1 MNGLTVDNIPDPQNR
16 HKTQNQFEL
25 FRTRNFMPLFLTQ
38 FLGAFND
45 NFFKSAMVML
55 ITYRLAEA
63 AGYDPR
69 ILVNVA
75 GGVFILPFFLFS
87 ATAGQLADRYERSF
101 LIQLIKIAE
110 IVVMAGAVAGFY
122 LQSVSLLMVVLFL
135 MGAQSTFFGPL
146 KYSILPQ
153 HLHEDQL
160 VAANGL
166 IQMGT
171 FLSILTG
178 TICGGLTIL
187 RSGGIHIVSFL
198 VIGIAAAGWL
208 ASRYI
213 PKTVPIDPNLVP
225 SPNFVKETAK
235 IIAEVAPRRDIFLSI
250 LGISWFWLVGTTF
263 LSQFPTYAKLVI
275 GANEQVAT
283 LFLAVFSVGI
293 GAGSMACNSLLKGEV
308 SGRYVPW
315 SAMGMSVASVLL
327 YFASVRAPLAAG
339 TSAIGVAAFLSSA
352 QNWGV
357 VLCLFAIS
365 FFGGLYIVPLYA
377 LIQNRSDESQVAGV
391 IACANV
397 MDSLFMVLSA
407 VGTSILL
414 ALGFS
419 IPHIFLAMAVLT
431 VAAAFLIRRTV
442 HDQLRRRGAL

>member
-1 MNGLTVDNIPDPQNR
+1 LNLTSNTQNNR
-16 HKTQNQFEL
+16 TAQNQFAL
-25 FRTRNFMPLFLTQ
+25 FRTRNFTPLFLTQ

-55 ITYRLAEA
+55 ITYRLAERS
-63 AGYDPR
+63 GYDSR

-75 GGVFILPFFLFS
+75 GGIFILPFFLFS
-87 ATAGQLADRYERSF
+87 ATAGQLADKYERSW
-101 LIQLIKIAE
+101 LVQIVKIAE
-110 IVVMAGAVAGFY
+110 IIVMAGAAAGFY
-122 LQSVSLLMVVLFL
+122 LHSIALLMVVLFL

-153 HLHEDQL
+153 HLKEDQL

-178 TICGGLTIL
+178 TLCGGLIIL
-187 RSGGIHIVSFL
+187 RSGGVHLVSVL
-198 VIGIAAAGWL
+198 VVSIATAGWV
-208 ASRYI
+208 ASRFI
-213 PKTVPIDPNLVP
+213 PKTVPIDPNLKP
-225 SPNFVKETAK
+225 SPNFIAETLK
-235 IIAEVAPRRDIFLSI
+235 IIANVLPRRDIFLSI

-293 GAGSMACNSLLKGEV
+293 GTGSLACNGLLKGEV

-315 SAMGMSVASVLL
+315 AAVGMSIASVLL
-327 YFASVRAPLAAG
+327 YFVSLRDPLPANFAE
-339 TSAIGVAAFLSSA
+339 IGIVTFLSSA
-352 QNWGV
+352 KNWGIV
-357 VLCLFAIS
+357 ASLFAIS

-377 LIQNRSDESQVAGV
+377 IIQNRSDESQVAGV
-391 IACANV
+391 IACANIS
-397 MDSLFMVLSA
+397 DSLFMVLSA
-407 VGTSILL
+407 VGTSLL
-414 ALGFS
+414 LVAGLS
-419 IPHIFLAMAVLT
+419 IPHIFLVMAVLT
-431 VAAAFLIRRTV
+431 IAAAVIIRRTV
-442 HDQLRRRGAL
+442 RDQLQQRGAL